1 MEELNGTDLPVIDLS
16 LFSSKNVDQN
26 QLESH
31 EFNKLRQACQELGF
45 FLVINHGVDATLIQS
60 VECRIRDMFA
70 LPAEIKNRAI
80 FPIFNTGYGPS
91 VVDDVAKDSI
101 PENMS
106 FPWDHLLPNSVEKI
120 SAKLWPQGNPAFCEE
135 LNAYGAQ
142 IKELSHRILKLLVWS
157 LGVDV
162 SSQSASELFEKSF
175 GNVRM
180 NYYDK
185 CTDKEMISKAHTDV
199 SFFTILYQDDIGGLQ
214 IRTKQGKWMDSKPLP
229 GSFVINVGDILQIAL
244 FREEFFLNINKS
256 LSNQSIEWLR
266 GSAEA
271 LRPLS
276 PTIMW
281 SNGRNRSAEHR
292 VVYGRSN
299 RNRLSMAYFF
309 DLPDEFEIRCPKEMI
324 DQEHPQLYK
333 VVTKGD
339 TVAYFKKVG
348 PNMATPQHF
357 RLQ

>member
-229 GSFVINVGDILQIAL
+229 GSFVINVGDILQ
-244 FREEFFLNINKS
+244 
-256 LSNQSIEWLR
+256 
-266 GSAEA
+266 
-271 LRPLS
+271 
-276 PTIMW
+276 MW